1 MKKSVH
7 GTPLLTRNR
16 VLHLCALMMCCLAIL
31 AGCARSQ
38 GKKSFEFLKAE
49 REILRNTNEEL
60 KKCSNPKPPS
70 PPDLS
75 EARNGIERT
84 KAIKEYRVALRH
96 YWNTVQQN
104 SLKAERVLDEAET
117 KISRLDSSGIGDDAI
132 NLATDYEHLL
142 GSMVQ
147 IQVETKAIAE
157 LFQAELQE
165 NREAEAAR
173 HLMAAALV
181 AAADYCTGG
190 ALTPVLAKGA
200 GTFLTGVASDAK
212 RGSERSQELQTHSAN
227 LQKVIADVEH
237 YHGEVITKR
246 SELVTSYRAKFPE
259 YDWSSFLPS
268 EEQAAEQT
276 HTSQY
281 EQTAVQAQNT
291 PAISAASELVPKRHQ
306 YTGEITSIDPKIG
319 TIVVEKLAAES
330 KTFKIGEKTK
340 YSTVDKK
347 DAVLADIKVGD
358 KVTVHYTDEDGVLM
372 AHSIGVPQSVKN
384 KEATQ

>member
-1 MKKSVH
+1 MKRSAPSN
-7 GTPLLTRNR
+7 PLLTRNR

-38 GKKSFEFLKAE
+38 GKKTFEFLKAE
-49 REILRNTNEEL
+49 REILRNTKEEL

-75 EARNGIERT
+75 EARNGLERI
-84 KAIKEYRVALRH
+84 KAAKEYRVALRH

-104 SLKAERVLDEAET
+104 SLKAEYVLNEAET

-132 NLATDYEHLL
+132 NLATDYEHLV

-181 AAADYCTGG
+181 AAADYCTVG
-190 ALTPVLAKGA
+190 ALTPVVLAKGA
-200 GTFLTGVASDAK
+200 GTFLTGVASDAS
-212 RGSERSQELQTHSAN
+212 RDNERSQELQTHRAN
-227 LQKVIADVEH
+227 LQKVVSDVEH

-246 SELVTSYRAKFPE
+246 SELVTSYRVKFPE

-276 HTSQY
+276 RISEY
-281 EQTAVQAQNT
+281 EQTAVEAQNA
-291 PAISAASELVPKRHQ
+291 PAISAASEPGPKPTRHQ
-306 YTGEITSIDPKIG
+306 YTGEVASIDAAGG
-319 TIVVEKLAAES
+319 TVIVKKGSES
-330 KTFKIGEKTK
+330 KTFKIVDKTR
-340 YSTVDKK
+340 YSTADKPK
-347 DAVLADIKVGD
+347 DAALTDIKVGD
-358 KVTVHYTDEDGVLM
+358 KVTVHYTEEDGVLT
-372 AHSIGVPQSVKN
+372 AHSIGVPKSTSQ
-384 KEATQ
+384 